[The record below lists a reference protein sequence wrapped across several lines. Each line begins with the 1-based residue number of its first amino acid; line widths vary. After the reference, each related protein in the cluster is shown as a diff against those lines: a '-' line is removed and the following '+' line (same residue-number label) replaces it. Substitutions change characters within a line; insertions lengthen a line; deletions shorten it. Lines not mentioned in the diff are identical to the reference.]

1 VIASEAPA
9 CDRLAEHGVRGVA
22 EVLGGE
28 QEASKTRKIRSV
40 RRRFGDE
47 MPAWYVGD
55 TVGDVLEA
63 RAAGVGTV
71 SVVWGWH
78 GVERLRRVKPDRM
91 AHAPSDLLDLF

>member
-1 VIASEAPA
+1 
-9 CDRLAEHGVRGVA
+9 VRGVA
-22 EVLGGE
+22 EALGGE

-40 RRRFGDE
+40 RRRFGE
-47 MPAWYVGD
+47 SLSAWYVGD

-71 SVVWGWH
+71 GVAWGWH